1 MLNTATNGRIVSWR
15 PRRRVLG
22 DVPYLPSS
30 TVRRNEP
37 LALHTTLGVGGRAD
51 YFVVAGSP
59 ADLRRVILFAVERE
73 CPLFFLGA
81 GSNVAFSDEG
91 FRGVVV
97 RLGGAFSYI
106 GVEENTI
113 EAGGAAPVQRVLR
126 EAYMHGLSGFEFA
139 SGIPGS
145 VGGGLRM
152 NAGTIGGSIGSVT
165 KRIRVLDKF
174 GEEHTIDAA
183 DAGFRYRGSDLDG
196 YAIVGAEFELKPE
209 GASAI
214 QRRVAALESRRKS
227 SQPDYGRCA
236 GCVFKN
242 PPNAAAGKLLDD
254 LGFKGRKVG
263 GAFVSDRH
271 ANFIINDGTA
281 TRQDID
287 RLIEVMRAEVRER
300 YGVELETEVLRMGP
314 YGPEGRAA

>member
-1 MLNTATNGRIVSWR
+1 
-15 PRRRVLG
+15 
-22 DVPYLPSS
+22 
-30 TVRRNEP
+30 
-37 LALHTTLGVGGRAD
+37 
-51 YFVVAGSP
+51 VAGSP

-97 RLGGAFSYI
+97 RLGAAFSYI
-106 GVEENTI
+106 QVEENTI
-113 EAGGAAPVQRVLR
+113 TAGAAAPLQRVLR

-152 NAGTIGGSIGSVT
+152 NAGTIGGSIGGVT
-165 KRIRVLDKF
+165 RRIHVLDRL
-174 GEEHTIDAA
+174 GAEETIDGW
-183 DAGFRYRGSDLDG
+183 DAGFRYRGSALGD
-196 YAIVGAEFELKPE
+196 YAIVGAEFTLTPE

-214 QRRVAALESRRKS
+214 ERRVAALEARRKS
-227 SQPDYGRCA
+227 SQPDQGRSA
-236 GCVFKN
+236 GCIFRN

-254 LGFKGRKVG
+254 LGFKGKKVG

-271 ANFIINDGTA
+271 ANFIINDGSA
-281 TRQDID
+281 TRRDID
-287 RLIEVMRAEVRER
+287 FLIEAMRAEVRER
-300 YGVELETEVLRMGP
+300 YGVELETEVLRMGE
-314 YGPEGRAA
+314 YGPEDRAA